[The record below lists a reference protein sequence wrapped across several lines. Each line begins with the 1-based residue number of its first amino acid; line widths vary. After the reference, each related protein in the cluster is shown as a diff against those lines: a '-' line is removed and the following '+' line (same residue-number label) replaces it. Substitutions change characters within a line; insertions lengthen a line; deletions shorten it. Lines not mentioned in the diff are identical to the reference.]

1 MGEKL
6 LQGGHLARMEHI
18 CGDDFWL
25 EPIVNSSKR
34 SASAF
39 ILLFGGFVYGMLV
52 LDMSAYVIV
61 HYAKDDHNVY
71 QHRRRAHHFVI
82 SSTTYHDAEK

>member
-18 CGDDFWL
+18 CGDVFWL
-25 EPIVNSSKR
+25 DPIVNSSKR

-39 ILLFGGFVYGMLV
+39 ILLLFGGFV
-52 LDMSAYVIV
+52 
-61 HYAKDDHNVY
+61 
-71 QHRRRAHHFVI
+71 
-82 SSTTYHDAEK
+82 